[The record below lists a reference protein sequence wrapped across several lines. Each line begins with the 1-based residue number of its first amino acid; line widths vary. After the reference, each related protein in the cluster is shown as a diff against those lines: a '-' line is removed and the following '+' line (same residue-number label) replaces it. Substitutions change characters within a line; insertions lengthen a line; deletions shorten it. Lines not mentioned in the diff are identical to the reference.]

1 MGKAKTTIK
10 IDGNKLRSL
19 LESTANKTIYEIAT
33 ESGYSSNVIS
43 NACKSGYASSAV
55 QNIARLYGIM
65 PDAYK
70 AKEEEPIKDIVKDP
84 EQISFDDL
92 GGLTK
97 DDIKDAIREAL
108 VDYTPS
114 LTTVLADVISKAV
127 KKAVSNAI
135 EDDVEYLC
143 AEVGRASK
151 GNTRAAIKEALTDFG
166 WTTKTSKGD
175 KK

>member
-70 AKEEEPIKDIVKDP
+70 AKEEEPIKDP

-127 KKAVSNAI
+127 KKAVTAAI